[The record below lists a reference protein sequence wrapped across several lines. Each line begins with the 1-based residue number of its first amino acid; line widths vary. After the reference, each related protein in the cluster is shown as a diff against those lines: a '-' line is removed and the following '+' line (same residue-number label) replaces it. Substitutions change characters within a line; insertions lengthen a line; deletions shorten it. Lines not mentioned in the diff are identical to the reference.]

1 MRPIHSIH
9 QFHAGSAY
17 GDAVTNSMFF
27 IRKILRDM
35 GFISDIYVQHIAP
48 ELTHE
53 LLNYAEYKPNNKHI
67 LLIHHSMGHDIFD
80 WITSLPDEK
89 YLIYHN
95 ITPHD
100 FFPMGSPNNYYSQL
114 GRRQLEL
121 FKDFVKGSICVSKYN
136 QQELLDL
143 GFQNTR
149 VIPLLLNIDEILRKK
164 WNQEIEIRNSY
175 QFNILFVGR
184 IAPNKCQHDII
195 EIGSYLKSVLTIPFK
210 IHLIGGYDPGDPY
223 YQDLCTRIKNKN
235 LSDFVNI
242 PGKVS
247 DEDLYGYYRAADLFL
262 CMSEHEGFGVPL
274 IEAMVFN
281 IPIIAYNSSN
291 IPYTLGNSGIL
302 VNKKDPL
309 VIATLIEYL
318 LKNRYILRR
327 ITRVQREHLKSFSI
341 HALMNK
347 ILDFFSEH
355 DVLVPL
361 NPVTV
366 LKNPPL
372 ECNRYR
378 IEGPFDSSYS
388 LAIVN
393 REIALALHTIH
404 PHKVSLYSTDG
415 LGDYSPSC
423 NQISPDVQKMWREA
437 CSNPYADVVI
447 RNLYP
452 PRVSNMIG
460 DKKILGSFGWEES
473 GFPSEYINGFNAHLD
488 GIATVSNYVT
498 QLLINNGVS
507 LPIQTMGNGVDHCL
521 TIEEKKYRRSLGK
534 GFRFLHISSC
544 FPRKGV
550 DILLKAYSMAFT
562 IQDDVTLIIKTFP
575 NPHNTVEEQI
585 KDIKKNNNNCPDIFL
600 INEDLD
606 YGYII
611 NLYKRCHALVAPS
624 RGEGF
629 GLPMAEA
636 MLFYLPVITTGYG
649 GQSDFC
655 TDDTAWLIDY
665 SFAYAKTHMNL
676 PNSVWVEPSVDH
688 LAKTMRDFFSGHVIK
703 RKEKLQLAKV
713 NILDNYSWFKCAE
726 RLDNFVSEIN
736 WDKNPKKERIRLGWV
751 TSWGTKCGIASYS
764 NFLLQYFDRAF
775 FDVTIFSNSPMEEQ
789 DDHVDEIITCWNDAS
804 DSSLERLLS
813 EVDKNKIDCLV
824 IQFNFGF
831 FNIKALG
838 ELIETLKEHRIVII
852 IMMHSTADVEK
863 SDFHASLSWIR
874 NSLKKVEKIFVH
886 GVKDLNQL
894 KDFGIISNVSIF
906 PHGLCENVSLNCEQL
921 KQEMNLVKKRIIGSY
936 GFLLPHKGIIE
947 LIYAFKEF
955 KNKYSDSHLFL
966 VNAVYPINESLS
978 LVGQC
983 KSLIQSL
990 NLVPDITMITDYLED
1005 EVSLSLLSLSDVIVY
1020 PYQLTQESSS
1030 AAIRHG
1036 IVTGKPV
1043 VCTPLSI
1050 FDDVKPIV
1058 HFLPGISPQDIF
1070 LGLDALFRDERILLS
1085 RHDIQKEW
1093 IKNHNWKVISQRL
1106 QNIIMAL
1113 VENKNKSDMVRTN

>member
-53 LLNYAEYKPNNKHI
+53 LLNYGEYKPNDKHI

-80 WITSLPDEK
+80 WITSLTDEK

-100 FFPMGSPNNYYSQL
+100 FFPMGSPHNFYSQL

-121 FKDFVKGSICVSKYN
+121 LKGFVKGSICDSEYN

-149 VIPLLLNIDEILRKK
+149 VIPLLLNIDEILGKK
-164 WNQEIEIRNSY
+164 WNQDVEIRNSY

-223 YQDLCTRIKNKN
+223 YQDLCIRINNKN

-262 CMSEHEGFGVPL
+262 CMSEHEGFGVPI

-281 IPIIAYNSSN
+281 IPVIAYNSSN

-309 VIATLIEYL
+309 AIATLIEYL
-318 LKNRYILRR
+318 LKNRHILRR
-327 ITRVQREHLKSFSI
+327 ITHVQREHLKSFSL
-341 HALMNK
+341 HTLVHQMV
-347 ILDFFSEH
+347 DFFSEH
-355 DVLVPL
+355 DILVPL
-361 NPVTV
+361 KPVTTLQDPT
-366 LKNPPL
+366 LK
-372 ECNRYR
+372 CNKYR

-388 LAIVN
+388 LALVN
-393 REIALALHTIH
+393 REIALALNTIH
-404 PHKVSLYSTDG
+404 PNKVSLYSTDG

-423 NQISPDVQKMWREA
+423 NQISPDVQKLWREA

-473 GFPSEYINGFNAHLD
+473 GFPSEYVNGIHAHLD
-488 GIATVSNYVT
+488 GIATVSDYVT

-585 KDIKKNNNNCPDIFL
+585 RDIQKNNRNCPNILL

-636 MLFYLPVITTGYG
+636 MLFDLPVITTGYG
-649 GQSDFC
+649 GQCDFC
-655 TDDTAWLIDY
+655 TDETAWLIDY
-665 SFAYAKTHMNL
+665 SFKRAETHMEL
-676 PNSVWVEPSVDH
+676 FDSVWVDPDLNH
-688 LAKTMRDFFSGHVIK
+688 LIELMKLIYNAPPEEIFKKTKRAKTEIMENFKWTDCASKLDQFIK
-703 RKEKLQLAKV
+703 KIENSQHNR
-713 NILDNYSWFKCAE
+713 N
-726 RLDNFVSEIN
+726 
-736 WDKNPKKERIRLGWV
+736 KKIKLGWFS
-751 TSWGTKCGIASYS
+751 TWNTKCGISSYS
-764 NFLLQYFDRAF
+764 EFLLSNLDRSKFDL
-775 FDVTIFSNSPMEEQ
+775 TIFSNNC
-789 DDHVDEIITCWNDAS
+789 DTICDNDVFDIVRCWRDAS
-804 DSSLERLLS
+804 DQQFSELLKQIELNNI
-813 EVDKNKIDCLV
+813 EVMFF
-824 IQFNFGF
+824 QYNFGF
-831 FNIKALG
+831 MDVKLLGNLIYELQSRNI
-838 ELIETLKEHRIVII
+838 RIFITF
-852 IMMHSTADVEK
+852 HSTEDINK
-863 SDFHASLSWIR
+863 PDFKASLSWISD
-874 NSLKKVEKIFVH
+874 SLRLLDRIFVH
-886 GVKDLNQL
+886 SINDLNNL
-894 KDFGIISNVSIF
+894 KNFGIVKNVTLFPQGVFPSIDSCSGSVF
-906 PHGLCENVSLNCEQL
+906 KN
-921 KQEMNLVKKRIIGSY
+921 NLILSSY
-936 GFLLPHKGIIE
+936 GFLLPHKGILE
-947 LIYAFKEF
+947 LIEAFMTLNQKIPNSYLFLINSLFPIEESQEYLQKCQNRVKE
-955 KNKYSDSHLFL
+955 SHLKDRILFF
-966 VNAVYPINESLS
+966 NEF
-978 LVGQC
+978 
-983 KSLIQSL
+983 
-990 NLVPDITMITDYLED
+990 
-1005 EVSLSLLSLSDVIVY
+1005 LSDEESMELIRLSDMVIY
-1020 PYQLTQESSS
+1020 PYQKTQESSS
-1030 AAIRHG
+1030 AAVRFG
-1036 IVTGKPV
+1036 LSTMKPV
-1043 VCTPLSI
+1043 ICTPLRI
-1050 FDDVKPIV
+1050 FDDICEVV
-1058 HFLPGISPQDIF
+1058 HYLPGGTPNLIYEGIINLLENP
-1070 LGLDALFRDERILLS
+1070 DELKS
-1085 RHDIQKEW
+1085 KEAIQRKWVEEHSW
-1093 IKNHNWKVISQRL
+1093 DKLMKRL
-1106 QNIIMAL
+1106 ENIIW
-1113 VENKNKSDMVRTN
+1113 NIITNTDTRQH